1 MVPITI
7 VFMGFINHLT
17 SLEGPHIVDDFP
29 MNKQPLSELVS
40 RLQNLEAQIHGVLE
54 APRITSQIRLCL
66 QIRPSEINRNHII
79 SHYKWWF
86 SIVMLVYQRVIFNI
100 SMVFTAILWDLSP
113 LSSKKH
119 QKITRNPSQS
129 PIFDGQIEKN
139 PSNKSP
145 QISEDLRSSQDF
157 PGFPKSRI
165 IQQLT
170 PSPHPIIIPPFSAC
184 CAKIFRRRWSS
195 LTMVVNEAYFTVMP

>member
-1 MVPITI
+1 MVYGTYNYSIHGVYKPSYIT
-7 VFMGFINHLT
+7 G
-17 SLEGPHIVDDFP
+17 GPHIVDDFP

-113 LSSKKH
+113 LSSKNIKKSH
-119 QKITRNPSQS
+119 AIHRNRLYLM
-129 PIFDGQIEKN
+129 D
-139 PSNKSP
+139 KSK
-145 QISEDLRSSQDF
+145 
-157 PGFPKSRI
+157 KSI
-165 IQQLT
+165 
-170 PSPHPIIIPPFSAC
+170 
-184 CAKIFRRRWSS
+184 K
-195 LTMVVNEAYFTVMP
+195 